1 MAWRRRTGERT
12 DCEEY
17 ACGTRCGALP
27 DWLPLPLAA
36 WHLRTM
42 PSIDELL
49 PKVYEELREL
59 ARRRLRDEQD
69 GHTLDTTALVHEAYL
84 RLKPLDDG
92 QWRDRAQFFALAS
105 KVMRHVLVDY
115 ARRRSADKRGGGRT
129 SITLDP
135 DRHAIDPRLPE
146 FLAVNDALDQLAALD
161 PRLVQV
167 VECRFFGGLS
177 APETAEALGVS
188 LRTVERDW
196 MRARAY
202 LHELLVDAPDPVP

>member
-1 MAWRRRTGERT
+1 MASI
-12 DCEEY
+12 DD
-17 ACGTRCGALP
+17 L
-27 DWLPLPLAA
+27 LPL
-36 WHLRTM
+36 
-42 PSIDELL
+42 
-49 PKVYEELREL
+49 VYDELREL
-59 ARRRLRDEQD
+59 ARRRLRDEQA

-84 RLKPLDDG
+84 RLKPLDAG

-161 PRLVQV
+161 ARLVQV

-177 APETAEALGVS
+177 AEETAEALGTS

-196 MRARAY
+196 VRARAY
-202 LHELLVDAPDPVP
+202 LHALLADASEPAT

>member
-1 MAWRRRTGERT
+1 MSSL
-12 DCEEY
+12 D
-17 ACGTRCGALP
+17 
-27 DWLPLPLAA
+27 D
-36 WHLRTM
+36 
-42 PSIDELL
+42 LL

-59 ARRRLRDEQD
+59 ARRRLRDEQA
-69 GHTLDTTALVHEAYL
+69 GHTLSTTALVHEAYL
-84 RLKPLDDG
+84 RLKPLDGG

-115 ARRRSADKRGGGRT
+115 ARRRSADKRGGGST
-129 SITLDP
+129 SVTLDP
-135 DRHAIDPRLPE
+135 ERHAIEPRLPE
-146 FLAVNDALDQLAALD
+146 FLAVNDALDQLAVLD

-177 APETAEALGVS
+177 APETAEALGIS

-202 LHELLVDAPDPVP
+202 LHELLASSK